1 MRVRSVV
8 RIVLSVMLLAFAI
21 GCAKQEPPKPAAP
34 EANPAAA
41 APAAVPAPA
50 PVATAAATPAASA
63 ADGKS
68 LFETKCSVCHGLDR
82 PTARKETKE
91 KWASIVKEMQGKKAD
106 WISDAEASNIVDYL
120 TAQYGK
126 K

>member
-8 RIVLSVMLLAFAI
+8 LSVVSVMLLAFAI

-34 EANPAAA
+34 VAA
-41 APAAVPAPA
+41 APAA
-50 PVATAAATPAASA
+50 
-63 ADGKS
+63 DGKT
-68 LFETKCSVCHGLDR
+68 LFDTKCSVCHPVDR
-82 PTARKETKE
+82 ATARKEMKE

-106 WISDAEASNIVDYL
+106 WISDADASKIVDYL
-120 TAQYGK
+120 ALEHGK

>member
-8 RIVLSVMLLAFAI
+8 LIVLSVMLLAFAI

-34 EANPAAA
+34 AAPVAA
-41 APAAVPAPA
+41 APAAP
-50 PVATAAATPAASA
+50 A
-63 ADGKS
+63 ADGKT
-68 LFETKCSVCHGLDR
+68 LFDTKCSVCHGLDR
-82 PTARKETKE
+82 ATARKETKE

-106 WISDAEASNIVDYL
+106 WISDAEASKIVDYL
-120 TAQYGK
+120 AAEHGK